1 MTPTTRADAN
11 KALVHRGFSEFAAGN
26 HAVLDELLHD
36 DFIEHSPGNPSGKT
50 DFIAHITDAPVASA
64 DLTLA
69 RVIAD
74 DEYVV
79 VHYRMTLAHDHTE
92 YAVADIWRI
101 ADGRIVEH
109 WDVVQPVPS
118 ADTTPHGMF

>member
-1 MTPTTRADAN
+1 MTSTTRADAN
-11 KALVHRGFSEFAAGN
+11 KALVHRGFAEFAAGN
-26 HAVLDELLHD
+26 HAVLDEILHD

-50 DFIAHITDAPVASA
+50 EFIAHITNAPVASA
-64 DLTLA
+64 TLELA

-79 VHYRMTLAHDHTE
+79 VHYRMTPRDDDTE

-101 ADGRIVEH
+101 ADGKIIEH
-109 WDVVQPVPS
+109 WDVVQDVPD
-118 ADTTPHGMF
+118 AAAIPHGMF